1 MDKKAKEL
9 LDTFN
14 KNENVNSDHQ
24 IELNLNQSKLKKV
37 DQVVI
42 KNDENNNKNANIN
55 DVKKNKW
62 LKSKCRIIKNLIV
75 IGFAWMFLFT
85 VSSFIFEKIII
96 RLSFFLLKILSRIWS
111 SIFLYL
117 ISFDTY
123 KFRSTPLFVPGLDH
137 F

>member
-1 MDKKAKEL
+1 MDKKAEEL
-9 LDTFN
+9 QETFN

-24 IELNLNQSKLKKV
+24 IELNLNQSKLKND

-42 KNDENNNKNANIN
+42 KNDDNNNNKNINNN

-85 VSSFIFEKIII
+85 VSSF
-96 RLSFFLLKILSRIWS
+96 
-111 SIFLYL
+111 
-117 ISFDTY
+117 
-123 KFRSTPLFVPGLDH
+123 FRWK
-137 F
+137 